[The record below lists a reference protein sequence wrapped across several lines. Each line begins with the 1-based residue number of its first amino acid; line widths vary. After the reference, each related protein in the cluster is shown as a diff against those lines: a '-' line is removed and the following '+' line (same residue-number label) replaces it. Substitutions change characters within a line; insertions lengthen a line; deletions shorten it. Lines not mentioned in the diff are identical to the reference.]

1 MMNETK
7 FNVDDLI
14 RCVFNKANLGDRNR
28 QILESRF
35 GLNSPRISTLQELGD
50 QYDITRERVRQIE
63 ENALVKVKRELEN
76 IEEAKKLILFT
87 QEFLNAIGGLKRH
100 DFLVNE
106 FYSLFKAS
114 EDFSIF
120 SNELKFI
127 YQIFQDPPYFFKE
140 TGFYHNFWYVEKIT
154 YKKMFLIHK
163 EMVRRLKKV
172 EHFSEVLF
180 KVIKPYKITEPVAV
194 NYLSVSKEIGVGP
207 FGDLGLS
214 HWEEIN
220 PRTVRAKVYLTLKKA
235 GQPLHFTEIADR
247 INAHPPTVHNE
258 LIKNEKF
265 KLVGRG
271 IYALTVKGQPLAKGQ
286 PKI

>member
-1 MMNETK
+1 MNETK
-7 FNVDDLI
+7 FNVNDLI
-14 RCVFNKANLGDRNR
+14 HCVFNKTNLGDRNR

-35 GLNSPRISTLQELGD
+35 GLNSPQILTLQELGD
-50 QYDITRERVRQIE
+50 QYEITRERVRQIE
-63 ENALVKVKRELEN
+63 ESSLVKVKREFKN

-106 FYSLFKAS
+106 FYSLFKVS
-114 EDFSIF
+114 EDFAIF

-127 YQIFQDPPYFFKE
+127 YETFQDPPYLFKE
-140 TGFYHNFWYVEKIT
+140 TGFYYNFWYVEKIT

-163 EMVRRLKKV
+163 EMVKRLKKV

-180 KVIKPYKITEPVAV
+180 EVIRPYKITESVAV
-194 NYLSVSKEIGVGP
+194 NYLSVSKKIGVGP

-220 PRTVRAKVYLTLKKA
+220 PRTVRAKTYLILKKA
-235 GQPLHFTEIADR
+235 DQPLHFTEIADR
-247 INAHPPTVHNE
+247 IKAHPPTVHNE

-265 KLVGRG
+265 KLVSRG
-271 IYALTVKGQPLAKGQ
+271 TYTLATK
-286 PKI
+286 K

>member
-1 MMNETK
+1 MNETK
-7 FNVDDLI
+7 FNVNDLI
-14 RCVFNKANLGDRNR
+14 HCVFNKTNLGDRNR

-35 GLNSPRISTLQELGD
+35 GLNSPQILTLQELGD
-50 QYDITRERVRQIE
+50 QYEITRERVRQIE
-63 ENALVKVKRELEN
+63 ESSLVKVKREFKN

-106 FYSLFKAS
+106 FYSLFKVS

-127 YQIFQDPPYFFKE
+127 YETFQDPPYLFKE
-140 TGFYHNFWYVEKIT
+140 TGFYYNFWYVEKIT

-163 EMVRRLKKV
+163 EMVKRLKKV

-180 KVIKPYKITEPVAV
+180 EVIRPYKITEPVAV
-194 NYLSVSKEIGVGP
+194 NYLSVSKKIGVGP

-220 PRTVRAKVYLTLKKA
+220 PRTVRAKAYLILKKA
-235 GQPLHFTEIADR
+235 DQPLHFTEIADR
-247 INAHPPTVHNE
+247 IKAHPPTVHNE

-265 KLVGRG
+265 KLVSRG
-271 IYALTVKGQPLAKGQ
+271 TYTLAIKR
-286 PKI
+286 

>member
-1 MMNETK
+1 MNETK
-7 FNVDDLI
+7 FNVNDLI
-14 RCVFNKANLGDRNR
+14 HCVFNKTNLGDRNR

-35 GLNSPRISTLQELGD
+35 GLNSPQILTLQELGD
-50 QYDITRERVRQIE
+50 QYEITRERVRQIE
-63 ENALVKVKRELEN
+63 ESSLVKVKREFKN

-106 FYSLFKAS
+106 FYSLFKVS

-127 YQIFQDPPYFFKE
+127 YETFQDPPYLFKE
-140 TGFYHNFWYVEKIT
+140 TGFYYNFWYVEKIT

-163 EMVRRLKKV
+163 EMVKRLKKV

-180 KVIKPYKITEPVAV
+180 EVIRPYKITESVAV
-194 NYLSVSKEIGVGP
+194 NYLSVSKKIGVGP

-220 PRTVRAKVYLTLKKA
+220 PRTVRAKTYLILKKA
-235 GQPLHFTEIADR
+235 DQPLHFTEIADR
-247 INAHPPTVHNE
+247 IKAHPPTVHNE

-265 KLVGRG
+265 KLVSRG
-271 IYALTVKGQPLAKGQ
+271 TYTLATK
-286 PKI
+286 K